1 MRVVLATLAQ
11 TTDANDG
18 YPLLEFAQ
26 PADVIVV
33 ICFVT

>member
-1 MRVVLATLAQ
+1 MCLVLATLAQ

-18 YPLLEFAQ
+18 YTLLEFAETTD
-26 PADVIVV
+26 AIVV